1 MLSFFL
7 NKQSQNNP
15 NRQDNSKRSLDN
27 VVENEQLQL
36 LEKQELIRIE
46 GGNSTQ
52 NNRLFSDR
60 ISLDDF
66 FSGPVPQ

>member
-7 NKQSQNNP
+7 NKQSHNNP
-15 NRQDNSKRSLDN
+15 NRQDNSKRSLDK
-27 VVENEQLQL
+27 VVETEQLQL
-36 LEKQELIRIE
+36 WEKQELIRIE
-46 GGNSTQ
+46 GGNTTQ

>member
-7 NKQSQNNP
+7 NKQQGAKQQESA
-15 NRQDNSKRSLDN
+15 KRSLDK
-27 VVENEQLQL
+27 VVENEHTQL
-36 LEKQELIRIE
+36 LAKQELNRIE
-46 GGNSTQ
+46 GGSTNQ
-52 NNRLFSDR
+52 NNRMLSDR